1 MPKPC
6 EGDRRAAS
14 RAHLSLQ
21 AREQRRGPPRQC
33 PQRAAA
39 RERCDSSSHRSRQSP
54 ASKVSSIV
62 HGGLAEGRRQDH
74 RRTPSRVHE
83 CVQLK
88 RVGYQR
94 RFSQHAGVRSE
105 RLDGPDVGKPKPKP
119 DPKGQDRPEMHQA
132 TVYPPRLGEKNKG
145 EFVWPKDLFT
155 LGPSA
160 RYLFAIPGSCETC
173 HAVNVVPSGGS
184 EQSVQLFCRLVWSL
198 WYGLCERS
206 MVAPLQI
213 LDNPNLTSV
222 DLSAL
227 KEAGEIDISN
237 NPKLVDVKLS
247 ELTTVAAFLGIDNND
262 SLEQLS
268 LPKLNTTD
276 KLSIR
281 DNENL
286 VGISMP
292 VLETS
297 SNQFWVLRNPALQ
310 TLCAPNLV
318 DGGSDFDGVCIGDK
332 SDQPSLDADLSS
344 LVTGFFSEV
353 FTDVCYGGGTDPPLE
368 ADNICG
374 VEPGGLFTTAG
385 CSVTSKACKNPKKTK
400 KGKNN
405 KP

>member
-6 EGDRRAAS
+6 EGDRRAVS

-206 MVAPLQI
+206 MVAPLQVQSFLLI
-213 LDNPNLTSV
+213 GSL
-222 DLSAL
+222 
-227 KEAGEIDISN
+227 
-237 NPKLVDVKLS
+237 
-247 ELTTVAAFLGIDNND
+247 AFLVYLGSFRSLIGLLIDW
-262 SLEQLS
+262 SSSIQTKQHPWL
-268 LPKLNTTD
+268 KTTD
-276 KLSIR
+276 PRQPESH
-281 DNENL
+281 ECGL
-286 VGISMP
+286 V
-292 VLETS
+292 
-297 SNQFWVLRNPALQ
+297 
-310 TLCAPNLV
+310 CA
-318 DGGSDFDGVCIGDK
+318 
-332 SDQPSLDADLSS
+332 
-344 LVTGFFSEV
+344 E
-353 FTDVCYGGGTDPPLE
+353 GGGRDRRTSHFLLSYYSL
-368 ADNICG
+368 N
-374 VEPGGLFTTAG
+374 LF
-385 CSVTSKACKNPKKTK
+385 VLP
-400 KGKNN
+400 
-405 KP
+405 